1 MASSVLSLSLKT
13 ARAYPSLIWFTQA
26 QSSGLASGQRLAF
39 FLLLFQ
45 EESLILSQ
53 SEAGL
58 AGTAGGRWGATG
70 TKCDRS
76 KFLHTP
82 AFSGITMLNAW
93 LPRHVL
99 WDHDHFED
107 CFLCNARALALVLR
121 HPTFL
126 NLLLLQDTY
135 LNQLL
140 SEEEP
145 VWVIYTNKKSL
156 LGSEA

>member
-1 MASSVLSLSLKT
+1 M
-13 ARAYPSLIWFTQA
+13 
-26 QSSGLASGQRLAF
+26 
-39 FLLLFQ
+39 
-45 EESLILSQ
+45 
-53 SEAGL
+53 
-58 AGTAGGRWGATG
+58 
-70 TKCDRS
+70 
-76 KFLHTP
+76 
-82 AFSGITMLNAW
+82 
-93 LPRHVL
+93 L

-107 CFLCNARALALVLR
+107 CFLCNARALAVLR

-140 SEEEP
+140 SEEEEP